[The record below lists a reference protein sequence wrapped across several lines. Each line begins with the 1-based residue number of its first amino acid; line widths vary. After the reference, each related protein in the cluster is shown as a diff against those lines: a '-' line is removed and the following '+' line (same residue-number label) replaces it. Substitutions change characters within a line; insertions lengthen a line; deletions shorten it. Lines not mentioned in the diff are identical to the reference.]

1 MLTAGGGFLAQ
12 KRHGAGPRA
21 ALCGGGAAAAGL
33 RCGARGGGAC
43 HRLLAGGAAP
53 GGAHRAADRGGDPA
67 GRGGTAHAASADL
80 GSLRRPSEDDEVA
93 TDALLRATEGIAVRD
108 HVYVGGRPLGYVRDW
123 EALRERL
130 RGFIADTRP
139 TWASGGT
146 LGAELT
152 IRRQYTR
159 EGYVTPLGDMLLLIT
174 GAAPVF
180 YYDGT
185 GRFARA

>member
-1 MLTAGGGFLAQ
+1 MVLALALLFAVGAQLRPVCDVELEGEALAIGCSPGALRRAERTARLTAEEI
-12 KRHGAGPRA
+12 
-21 ALCGGGAAAAGL
+21 L
-33 RCGARGGGAC
+33 RGEAELPTLRRRI
-43 HRLLAGGAAP
+43 RL
-53 GGAHRAADRGGDPA
+53 
-67 GRGGTAHAASADL
+67 SF
-80 GSLRRPSEDDEVA
+80 RRPSEDGGLLA
-93 TDALLRATEGIAVRD
+93 DALLRATEGIAVRD
-108 HVYVGGRPLGYVRDW
+108 HVYVGGRPLGYVRDG